1 MTGMR
6 PIYPYLEERRLGS
19 AIRSDI
25 RAELQRNKDAQKIE
39 AMRLFARQCGSWQM
53 MHLWMEFHL
62 EMWMSMLVMMLD
74 LLLLRSLY
82 EHGEAKGPSTLCGT
96 STPHGAS
103 IVRLTVG

>member
-74 LLLLRSLY
+74 LLLLGVFMNMAKTRAHPRSAAL
-82 EHGEAKGPSTLCGT
+82 L
-96 STPHGAS
+96 
-103 IVRLTVG
+103 RLMVHQS